1 MKFRNR
7 VVNPVVR
14 LLLGSPLHRLVS
26 SSLVI
31 LAYQGGT
38 TGRWH
43 RLPCMYA
50 RDGQDLYIVAAQPD
64 RKLWWRNLQQPARV
78 RLHLQGRDVEGTA
91 TATSDPEAGRR
102 RSGSRPGALPE
113 GDQAA
118 RDPAGRQRHPPR
130 HPPTGAHPLVLVV
143 VHLDHP

>member
-1 MKFRNR
+1 
-7 VVNPVVR
+7 VVR

-31 LAYQGGT
+31 LAYQGRT

-43 RLPCMYA
+43 CLPCMDA

-64 RKLWWRNLQQPARV
+64 RKVWWRNLQQPARV

-91 TATSDPEAGRR
+91 TATSDPEAVAAGLGRYLER
-102 RSGSRPGALPE
+102 YPKAAKPLGVRLDASGTPHATHT
-113 GDQAA
+113 A
-118 RDPAGRQRHPPR
+118 
-130 HPPTGAHPLVLVV
+130 AHPLVLVA
-143 VHLDHP
+143 VHLDHL

>member
-31 LAYQGGT
+31 LAYQGRT

-43 RLPCMYA
+43 CLPCMYA

-64 RKLWWRNLQQPARV
+64 RKLWWRNLRQPARV
-78 RLHLQGRDVEGTA
+78 RLRLQGRDVEGTA
-91 TATSDPEAGRR
+91 TATSDP
-102 RSGSRPGALPE
+102 
-113 GDQAA
+113 
-118 RDPAGRQRHPPR
+118 
-130 HPPTGAHPLVLVV
+130 
-143 VHLDHP
+143 

>member
-1 MKFRNR
+1 MKFRIR

-14 LLLGSPLHRLVS
+14 LLLGLPLHRLFS

-31 LAYQGGT
+31 LAYQGRR
-38 TGRWH
+38 TGGWH

-50 RDGQDLYIVAAQPD
+50 SDGQDLYIVAAQPD
-64 RKLWWRNLQQPARV
+64 RKLWWRNLLQPARV

-91 TATSDPEAGRR
+91 TATSDPEAVAAGLVATWRAIRR
-102 RSGSRPGALPE
+102 RPSRSGSAWTP
-113 GDQAA
+113 AA
-118 RDPAGRQRHPPR
+118 RPT
-130 HPPTGAHPLVLVV
+130 PPTQPPTRWSWVV

>member
-14 LLLGSPLHRLVS
+14 LLLGSSLHRLFS

-31 LAYQGGT
+31 LAYQGRT

-43 RLPCMYA
+43 SLPCMYA
-50 RDGQDLYIVAAQPD
+50 RGGQDLYIVAAQPD
-64 RKLWWRNLQQPARV
+64 RKRWWRYLRQPARV
-78 RLHLQGRDVEGTA
+78 RLRLQGRDVEGTA
-91 TATSDPEAGRR
+91 TATSDPEAVAAGLGRYLER
-102 RSGSRPGALPE
+102 YPKVTKPLGVRLDASGTPHGTHTA
-113 GDQAA
+113 
-118 RDPAGRQRHPPR
+118 
-130 HPPTGAHPLVLVV
+130 AHPLVLVA

>member
-1 MKFRNR
+1 VKFRNR

-14 LLLGSPLHRLVS
+14 LLLGSPLHRLFS

-31 LAYQGGT
+31 LAYQGRR
-38 TGRWH
+38 TGGWH

-91 TATSDPEAGRR
+91 TATSDPEAVADGLGRYLER
-102 RSGSRPGALPE
+102 YPKATKPLGIRLDASGTPHGT
-113 GDQAA
+113 
-118 RDPAGRQRHPPR
+118 
-130 HPPTGAHPLVLVV
+130 PTAAHPLVLVV

>member
-14 LLLGSPLHRLVS
+14 LLLGSPLHRLFS

-31 LAYQGGT
+31 LAYQGRK

-64 RKLWWRNLQQPARV
+64 RKVWWRNLRQPARV
-78 RLHLQGRDVEGTA
+78 RLRPVRCRVPGRADDAKANYRLDRLNQVLRTWWQTA
-91 TATSDPEAGRR
+91 WAR
-102 RSGSRPGALPE
+102 RSSRRDQVIETGTRILREAPVETLPGWM
-113 GDQAA
+113 A
-118 RDPAGRQRHPPR
+118 R
-130 HPPTGAHPLVLVV
+130 
-143 VHLDHP
+143 

>member
-1 MKFRNR
+1 

-31 LAYQGGT
+31 LAYQGRT

-43 RLPCMYA
+43 CLPCMDA

-64 RKLWWRNLQQPARV
+64 RKVWWRNLQQPARV
-78 RLHLQGRDVEGTA
+78 RLRLQGRDVEGTA
-91 TATSDPEAGRR
+91 TATSDPEAVTAGLGRYLER
-102 RSGSRPGALPE
+102 YPRRRPSRSGSAWTP
-113 GDQAA
+113 AA
-118 RDPAGRQRHPPR
+118 HPTAPTQ
-130 HPPTGAHPLVLVV
+130 PPTRWSW
-143 VHLDHP
+143 